1 MKDDEFIGFAA
12 KNRIFAVLGGSSA
25 ESALRAAEAAIAGGI
40 RLIEVALGTPGSFR
54 VISDLQRRFGDRVCI
69 GAGSVMSFDQID
81 RVVKSGAQFI
91 SMPHT
96 NAPLI
101 EASRKHRVP
110 AIVGAMTPTEVVAAE
125 SLGAPLVNL
134 FPASL
139 LGGPLYLGALTSR
152 ITGVRLVASGGVSSE
167 NIAEYFAAGAFAI
180 AVGSRLFTRG
190 DLQLEN
196 YTAIA
201 ERARGMVR
209 LAGAG

>member
-1 MKDDEFIGFAA
+1 MKDDEFIRFTA
-12 KNRIFAVLGGSSA
+12 KNRIFGVLGGHSA

-40 RLIEVALGTPGSFR
+40 RMIEVALGTPGSFR
-54 VISDLQRRFGDRVCI
+54 VISELQRHFGDRTCI
-69 GAGSVMSFDQID
+69 GAGSVMSLDQID

-96 NAPLI
+96 STPLI
-101 EASRKHRVP
+101 EATRKHRVP

-125 SLGAPLVNL
+125 SMGAALVSL

-190 DLQLEN
+190 DLQHEN

-201 ERARGMVR
+201 ERARGMIR